1 MSKFVQAGLV
11 AGAAFVVAAG
21 LSTGAQALDVREV
34 QLGVADLGG
43 SSCPRD
49 AKVTAWAHTDG
60 PGQVKFVIRNDSGGK
75 TGELTANAV
84 KGPTGNFLA
93 TYSQTFKITTDT
105 DIKYMAEAIG
115 HGKISNWV
123 SFSAKCGPQ
132 VRDSKTTTT
141 TSGKGPKAKHI
152 SETDKDRPQVR
163 DSKTTTTS
171 SGPGPKAKHIS
182 EIDKDKDGKPAN
194 QGKPA
199 GKPADNA
206 GKPINQCKAMLSVT
220 RTLAVTRSGGIA
232 TAQVAWQST
241 AAAAYGAKYGRWS
254 NAKDQSTSCLRKGLT
269 FDCTVKARPC
279 ES

>member
-1 MSKFVQAGLV
+1 MSKFVQAGMV
-11 AGAAFVVAAG
+11 AGAALAAAAAMC
-21 LSTGAQALDVREV
+21 TAAHALDVREV

-93 TYSQTFKITTDT
+93 TFSQTFKITTDT
-105 DIKYMAEAIG
+105 EIKYMAEAIG

-123 SFSAKCGPQ
+123 TFAAKCGPQ
-132 VRDSKTTTT
+132 PRSGKPTT
-141 TSGKGPKAKHI
+141 TSGAKPKG
-152 SETDKDRPQVR
+152 
-163 DSKTTTTS
+163 
-171 SGPGPKAKHIS
+171 KHIS
-182 EIDKDKDGKPAN
+182 EIDKDGPQPRSGKPTTTSGATPKGKHISEVDKPDTKPAGKPAN
-194 QGKPA
+194 QGKPT
-199 GKPADNA
+199 NA
-206 GKPINQCKAMLSVT
+206 GKPINQCKAILSVT

-241 AAAAYGAKYGRWS
+241 AAAAYGVKYGRWS
-254 NAKDQSTSCLRKGLT
+254 NAKDQSTSCSRKGLT

-279 ES
+279 EG

>member
-1 MSKFVQAGLV
+1 MSRFVQAGLV
-11 AGAAFVVAAG
+11 VGATLAAVAGM
-21 LSTGAQALDVREV
+21 STSAQAFEVSQV

-60 PGQVKFVIRNDSGGK
+60 PGQVKFVIRNNSGGK

-132 VRDSKTTTT
+132 VRDKKATTT
-141 TSGKGPKAKHI
+141 TSGAK
-152 SETDKDRPQVR
+152 
-163 DSKTTTTS
+163 
-171 SGPGPKAKHIS
+171 PKAKHIS
-182 EIDKDKDGKPAN
+182 EIDKDGPQPRSGKPTTTSGAKPKAKHISEIDKPDTKPAGKPAN
-194 QGKPA
+194 QGKPT
-199 GKPADNA
+199 NA

-241 AAAAYGAKYGRWS
+241 AAAAYGVKYGRWS
-254 NAKDQSTSCLRKGLT
+254 NAKDQSTSCSRKGLT

-279 ES
+279 EG